1 MLALGMDKELDFY
14 VRNGYCPGNAG
25 LTIQWAF
32 EDWALAEMAAK
43 MGKKSDYNYFHKRAT
58 GWPASF
64 NKELGLILP
73 KRANGEWLHTDP
85 LSGNGYVEANAWQA
99 TFGLSHDIPVL
110 ARLMG
115 GNDSLCSKL
124 DFAFKQSESTDFVY
138 GYGSGYVSYANQPGL
153 FECTCLFACRE
164 TLADSIL
171 GAPCEGTG
179 LRGGYSRQ
187 GIWRT

>member
-1 MLALGMDKELDFY
+1 MKRNHSKGGMLALGMDKELDFY

-73 KRANGEWLHTDP
+73 KKADGEWLHTDP

-99 TFGLSHDIPVL
+99 TFGLSHD
-110 ARLMG
+110 M
-115 GNDSLCSKL
+115 
-124 DFAFKQSESTDFVY
+124 
-138 GYGSGYVSYANQPGL
+138 
-153 FECTCLFACRE
+153 
-164 TLADSIL
+164 
-171 GAPCEGTG
+171 PCVG
-179 LRGGYSRQ
+179 Q
-187 GIWRT
+187 G